1 MLTRQFKR
9 LQWDVGELE
18 RRRKSDPGKVAIA
31 RRLRRRHWRELLPEF
46 VHRFRLK
53 LHAYV
58 MMSNHYHL
66 LVEAP
71 EANLSLAMQWLQT
84 LRQLGE
90 LSAGIDYATVS
101 AGLQRIKRRLSTDRS
116 LAKKAMRSKSN

>member
-1 MLTRQFKR
+1 M
-9 LQWDVGELE
+9 
-18 RRRKSDPGKVAIA
+18 A
-31 RRLRRRHWRELLPEF
+31 RPLRINRAGLWYHVTARGINRHTVFHEEAEWRHWRELLPEF

-116 LAKKAMRSKSN
+116 LARKAMAIEKQLT